1 MRRGCGH
8 QYYPHSRRAALSHF
22 KSPGLCD
29 LDLALTGRATHSE
42 VDAKS
47 QLQLGWGGARLAPDG
62 GGVDKHA
69 PWGLFFLYSLIG
81 SAMEAEPVTCAWTL
95 RWVLCLS
102 EQAQSPWHADQ
113 VGINGMLQRRKRRNK
128 FNREI
133 LLPQFSSVTQLCPT
147 LCNPTDCS
155 MPGFPVHHQLLEFTQ
170 THVH

>member
-1 MRRGCGH
+1 MRRLELINTNSITNSLAPPKCIINDDGEDAGGDNGDDGGNGGNMRRGCGH

-95 RWVLCLS
+95 RWV
-102 EQAQSPWHADQ
+102 P
-113 VGINGMLQRRKRRNK
+113 
-128 FNREI
+128 
-133 LLPQFSSVTQLCPT
+133 LPFRTGTKPLAR
-147 LCNPTDCS
+147 
-155 MPGFPVHHQLLEFTQ
+155 
-170 THVH
+170 